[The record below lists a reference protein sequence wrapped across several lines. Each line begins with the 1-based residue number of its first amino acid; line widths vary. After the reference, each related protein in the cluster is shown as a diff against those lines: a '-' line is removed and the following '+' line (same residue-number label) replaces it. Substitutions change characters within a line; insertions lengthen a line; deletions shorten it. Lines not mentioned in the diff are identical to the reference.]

1 MNREVKKGRQ
11 KPALEKGRY
20 SKIIVRDKKYVE
32 NMMKMKTEEAKKD
45 WEDVRREFLRAR
57 SKLLK
62 GATDVK
68 SKNEMKEK

>member
-1 MNREVKKGRQ
+1 
-11 KPALEKGRY
+11 
-20 SKIIVRDKKYVE
+20 
-32 NMMKMKTEEAKKD
+32 MKVEEAKKD